1 MRQTCRDA
9 ARQNEDITL
18 GQLVQLGFQLLQSA
32 FRDGRACAVQLGLLP
47 GLDFDID
54 AGHAVFQMHK
64 VGFQPLCSQTA
75 FQPCA
80 GLTGHKAQC
89 HALAAQLRQHAG
101 HVDALAAQHAVL
113 AFGAVHCAHLQ
124 RCVQT
129 HNVINSRVKGN
140 GVDHTSASFTKVCC
154 LYLGFGQRLVRMAPL
169 CRSVMTA
176 G

>member
-1 MRQTCRDA
+1 MRQACRDA
-9 ARQNEDITL
+9 ACQNEDITL
-18 GQLVQLGFQLLQSA
+18 GQLVQLGFQLLQRT

-47 GLDFDID
+47 GLDLDVD

-64 VGFQPLCSQTA
+64 IGFQSLRRQTA
-75 FQPCA
+75 LQPCA
-80 GLTGHKAQC
+80 GLAGHKAQC

-101 HVDALAAQHAVL
+101 HVDALAAQHTVL
-113 AFGAVHCAHLQ
+113 AFGAVHFAHLQ

-129 HNVINSRVKGN
+129 HNVIDGRVKGN
-140 GVDHTSASFTKVCC
+140 GVNHTSASFTNVCC
-154 LYLGFGQRLVRMAPL
+154 LYLGFGQRLVRIAPP